1 MLVTK
6 IALFMKMDWSN
17 VRDSS
22 KRRNIEKS
30 FHGKK
35 IGNQFETWMVSTGGR
50 RGMEEVGTT

>member
-35 IGNQFETWMVSTGGR
+35 IGKSVPSMDGLHR
-50 RGMEEVGTT
+50 REEVGTT